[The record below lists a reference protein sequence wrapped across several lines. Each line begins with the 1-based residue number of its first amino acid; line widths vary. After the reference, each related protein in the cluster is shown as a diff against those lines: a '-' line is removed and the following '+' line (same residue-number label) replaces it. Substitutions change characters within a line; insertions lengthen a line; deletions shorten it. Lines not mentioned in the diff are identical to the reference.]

1 MEKAHTNIG
10 AAVLCIIFSLNV
22 YASEAKIKSEATGFK
37 LCVPVL
43 FEIDYS
49 YLLAGEW
56 VRINQAAKAD
66 SVIINDR
73 VCTNCRDPLGKE
85 VDKGKIKLSNCIR

>member
-1 MEKAHTNIG
+1 MEKPYTYIV

-22 YASEAKIKSEATGFK
+22 YASGEKIKSEATGFQ

-49 YLLAGEW
+49 YLMAGEW
-56 VRINQAAKAD
+56 IRMNQAAKAD
-66 SVIINDR
+66 SVTINDR
-73 VCTNCRDPLGKE
+73 LCTNCWYPMRKE
-85 VDKGKIKLSNCIR
+85 VEKGKIKLSNCIR